1 MFKKISLTILLLF
14 LFISNTGFVVVGH
27 RGDPIKAPEESF
39 QSIDTAFNEGA
50 QWVELDL
57 HESSDN
63 QLIISHDRNL
73 FRMTG
78 QNIIVSEH
86 PASQLTQLKQS
97 NGQNIY
103 TLEELFSHYQD
114 QPNIKFLIETK
125 KTKHGNPQ
133 NMEFLLTNSIKK
145 YHMQNRV
152 MVHSFSLASLKNMQE
167 LMPAIPRIFIAGSL
181 GRLNFEVFQYSNAVN
196 VSSSLL
202 NSNLINQL
210 HALGQQVYVWDEM
223 NENPQQWNWL
233 VNLPIDGIVT
243 NFPATAVYYQRLT
256 EHSQQND
263 ANFDAIYYNEQAA
276 PIWENP
282 YPQAPQKGNLQ
293 PLSSVH
299 IQKIVHVQEQTFFQ
313 IADNRFLNTTG
324 FVQTDLVHNL
334 APFWQQKAQLKSPLT
349 DRTIWKDPGSFQQ
362 PAGSLLFNQIY
373 HISALQNIDGHSY
386 AQLNN
391 YGWINLNNL
400 LIDTPLKPQQLNP
413 QLEKNRAPM
422 QTNNI
427 LLQRN
432 LKSLP
437 YSQFSQTSLISAL
450 PAISYNT
457 QLLPNLDSIQN
468 YIPLKR

>member
-1 MFKKISLTILLLF
+1 MFKKISLTILLLI

-39 QSIDTAFNEGA
+39 QSINTAFSEGA

-78 QNIIVSEH
+78 QSIIVSEH

-103 TLEELFSHYQD
+103 TLEDLFSHYQN

-133 NMEFLLTNSIKK
+133 NMELLLTNTIKK

-152 MVHSFSLASLKNMQE
+152 MVHSFSLISLKNMQE
-167 LMPAIPRIFIAGSL
+167 LMPTIPRIFIAGSL
-181 GRLNFEVFQYSNAVN
+181 SRLNFEVFQYSNAVN

-202 NSNLINQL
+202 NSNLIDQL

-233 VNLPIDGIVT
+233 VNLPINGIVT

-263 ANFDAIYYNEQAA
+263 TNFDAIYYNEQAA

-282 YPQAPQKGNLQ
+282 YPQAPQKGTLQ
-293 PLSSVH
+293 PLSWVH
-299 IQKIVHVQEQTFFQ
+299 IQKIVNVQEQTFFQ

-324 FVQTDLVHNL
+324 FVQADLVHNL
-334 APFWQQKAQLKSPLT
+334 APFWQQTAELKSPLT
-349 DRTIWKDPGSFQQ
+349 DRTVWKDPGKLQQ
-362 PAGSLLFNQIY
+362 KTGSLLFNKTY

-391 YGWINLNNL
+391 CGWINLNNL
-400 LIDTPLKPQQLNP
+400 LIDTPLKLQQLNP
-413 QLEKNRAPM
+413 QLEKTRTPM

-432 LKSLP
+432 LRPLP
-437 YSQFSQTSLISAL
+437 YSKSAQPNLISSL
-450 PAISYNT
+450 PAIIYTT
-457 QLLPNLDSIQN
+457 QLLPNLNSIQD
-468 YIPLKR
+468 YIPLKQ